1 MALFAAMPIIIIAGT
16 DTQLRKFTDNMK
28 PEWGEIML
36 TRTQAAARLG
46 VAEKRVTQFVAEDLL
61 TPYEEKLFQVP
72 IYSTEHVETLRQS
85 RLKRY

>member
-1 MALFAAMPIIIIAGT
+1 MPIVIIAGT
-16 DTQLRKFTDNMK
+16 DTQLRKLTENMK
-28 PEWGEIML
+28 PDWGEIML

-46 VAEKRVTQFVAEDLL
+46 VAEKRVTQFVGEDLL

-72 IYSTEHVETLRQS
+72 IYSTEDVETLRQS

>member
-1 MALFAAMPIIIIAGT
+1 MPIVIIAGT
-16 DTQLRKFTDNMK
+16 DTQLRKLTENMK
-28 PEWGEIML
+28 PDWGEIML

-72 IYSTEHVETLRQS
+72 IYSTEDVEKLRQS

>member
-1 MALFAAMPIIIIAGT
+1 MPIVIIAGT
-16 DTQLRKFTDNMK
+16 DTELRKLTENMK
-28 PEWGEIML
+28 SEWGEIML

-72 IYSTEHVETLRQS
+72 IYSTEDVETLRQS